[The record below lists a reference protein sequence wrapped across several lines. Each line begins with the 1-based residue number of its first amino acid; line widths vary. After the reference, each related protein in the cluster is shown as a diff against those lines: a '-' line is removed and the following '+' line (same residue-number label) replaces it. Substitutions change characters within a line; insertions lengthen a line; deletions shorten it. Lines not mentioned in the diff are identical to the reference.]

1 MKRKF
6 LLVFL
11 GIAACGAFLYAQ
23 SLDEAVLSAA
33 MTISRDLPAG
43 SSVAVIN
50 FRSDS
55 ENLNEYVLSE
65 LYGAI
70 LRNRSVIPVQPNPG
84 QFQTIRGGLNTA
96 GELNGET
103 AQSIGKLLGVQ
114 YLITGSIKQNGNLYN
129 IVFITVNLNAEIK
142 SQYQTSLN
150 PRGDTQLTSLL
161 NIKPQFLPKL
171 PVLSA
176 PQEKPVTIAD
186 MAGITIPATGKTPV
200 KAIAENAQYT
210 GTVTWSPEVSGTF
223 EFDTQYTA
231 TVTLTAKKGFTLQGV
246 GANFFKVTGAATVTN
261 NANTGVVTAVFP
273 ATMPVTV
280 NIASITGVTV
290 PKAGGRPV
298 TTITETEQYGGTVT
312 WSPAVSGTFKP
323 DTRYTATITL
333 TAKKGFTLQG
343 VTANF
348 FKVAGAKTVTSNA
361 NTGIVTAAF
370 SPTKYLEDMKLN
382 TLGASLGTSFFAPL
396 VIGTVH
402 GTIAPFN
409 GSFFDLGVDAGYG
422 INLDYVDYFSL
433 YPFANFALFVPFQRT
448 AGGKRSGWYI
458 GAGIGAMFAN
468 YVFEAEGPIWDTVI
482 TANIVTG
489 FNLFD
494 MIDVSYTIRTDFN
507 MADGKL
513 SVGYVYRFK

>member
-1 MKRKF
+1 VKKK
-6 LLVFL
+6 LLIFFL
-11 GIAACGAFLYAQ
+11 GVVAYAAALNAQTLELAIMGA
-23 SLDEAVLSAA
+23 AA
-33 MTISRDLPAG
+33 KISRELPSGA
-43 SSVAVIN
+43 SVAVIN

-55 ENLNEYVLSE
+55 ENLNEYALNE

-70 LRNRSVIPVQPNPG
+70 LRNRSVIPVKPNSG
-84 QFQTIRGGLNTA
+84 QFQTIKGEFNKND
-96 GELNGET
+96 ELNGES
-103 AQSIGKLLGVQ
+103 AKSIGKLLGVQ
-114 YLITGSIKQNGNLYN
+114 YLITGSIKQNGRLYN
-129 IVFITVNLNAEIK
+129 IVFNAIDLNAELQ
-142 SQYQTSLN
+142 SQYQASIN
-150 PRGDTQLTSLL
+150 PRNDPELVSFL
-161 NIKPQFLPKL
+161 NIKMFQLTAT
-171 PVLSA
+171 STT
-176 PQEKPVTIAD
+176 QEKPVTIAAI
-186 MAGITIPATGKTPV
+186 AGVTAPAIGKTPV
-200 KAIAENAQYT
+200 KAITENAQYT
-210 GTVTWSPEVSGTF
+210 GTVTWSPEVTGTF

-231 TVTLTAKKGFTLQGV
+231 TITLTAKKGFTLQGV

-261 NANTGVVTAVFP
+261 NANTGVVTAMFP
-273 ATMPVTV
+273 ATMQVTV

-290 PKAGGRPV
+290 PKIGGTPV
-298 TTITETEQYGGTVT
+298 KTITETEQYGGTIT

-333 TAKKGFTLQG
+333 TAKKGFTLLG

-361 NTGIVTAAF
+361 NTGVVTAVF
-370 SPTKYLEDMKLN
+370 PPTKYLEDMKLK
-382 TLGASLGTSFFAPL
+382 TIGASLGTSFFAPL

-433 YPFANFALFVPFQRT
+433 YPFVNYALFAPFPRT
-448 AGGKRSGWYI
+448 AEGKRGGWYL
-458 GAGIGAMFAN
+458 GMGIGAMFAN
-468 YVFEAEGPIWDTVI
+468 YVFEVEGPIWDTVI

-507 MADGKL
+507 MADSKL